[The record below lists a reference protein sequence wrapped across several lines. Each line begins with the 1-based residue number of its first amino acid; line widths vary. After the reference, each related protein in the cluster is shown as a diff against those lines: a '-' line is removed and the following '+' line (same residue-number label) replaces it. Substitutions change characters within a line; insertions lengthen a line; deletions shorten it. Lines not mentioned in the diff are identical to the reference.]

1 MKVTL
6 SAAMRARDVSRPHAE
21 HEALAS
27 AGEAETGAG
36 REKGSPASL
45 ARLAERSAAAG
56 DAGREAANNASA
68 NNASANN
75 ASANNASANSAS
87 ANSAGAEGAAA
98 RGAQKSRRPHR
109 RHRRR

>member
-56 DAGREAANNASA
+56 DAGREAANSA
-68 NNASANN
+68 G
-75 ASANNASANSAS
+75 ANSAGANS
-87 ANSAGAEGAAA
+87 AGANSAGANSAGAEGAAA